1 VASSKSRQ
9 RKLARA
15 KMERQFAKRAA
26 KARQRRQVQ
35 AGVAIAVAVL
45 LLVFGGLWIG
55 GVFSGSKPTANADC
69 LWTANGTSSVQG
81 IAQPPTTG
89 IRKSGTDTMTIDT
102 NLGTITADI
111 DLAKTPCTGASI
123 NYLASKGFYNN
134 VKCSRLSTAERYLL
148 YCGDPVGD
156 GSGGPGYTSIDENVP
171 TPDAT
176 SATPSAS
183 ASATATPSA
192 TPTPSATGSASAA
205 PSESAS
211 PSESP
216 TPMHTYPRGTVVMA
230 QSGGAN
236 TNGSQFF
243 IVYKDTPLPATYT
256 VLGTVTAGMDV
267 VDKVA
272 AGGVGTGGTSTT
284 DGPPNTALT
293 FKTLTVAPQG
303 TSPSTS
309 PSVSPSATASPTA
322 SGSANP
328 AASS

>member
-35 AGVAIAVAVL
+35 AGAAIGVAVL

-55 GVFSGSKPTANADC
+55 GAFSGSKSDKAVDC

-81 IAQPPTTG
+81 IAKPPTTG
-89 IRKSGTDTMTIDT
+89 IPKSGIDTMTIDT
-102 NLGTITADI
+102 NQGTISANI

-134 VKCSRLSTAERYLL
+134 IKCSRLSTAERYLL

-156 GSGGPGYTSIDENVP
+156 GSGTPGYTSIDENVP
-171 TPDAT
+171 TPDLT
-176 SATPSAS
+176 SASPTAPAS
-183 ASATATPSA
+183 ASPSPTAAPSA
-192 TPTPSATGSASAA
+192 TAASPAASPT
-205 PSESAS
+205 PSESA
-211 PSESP
+211 

-230 QSGGAN
+230 QQGGPN

-243 IVYKDTPLPATYT
+243 IVYKDTPLPASYT

-272 AGGVGTGGTSTT
+272 AGGVGDGGASAT
-284 DGPPNTALT
+284 DGPPKTDIT
-293 FKTLTVAPQG
+293 IKTLTVAPEG
-303 TSPSTS
+303 TAPST
-309 PSVSPSATASPTA
+309 PASPTTTQSAAQPTA
-322 SGSANP
+322 SASAVP
-328 AASS
+328 SS